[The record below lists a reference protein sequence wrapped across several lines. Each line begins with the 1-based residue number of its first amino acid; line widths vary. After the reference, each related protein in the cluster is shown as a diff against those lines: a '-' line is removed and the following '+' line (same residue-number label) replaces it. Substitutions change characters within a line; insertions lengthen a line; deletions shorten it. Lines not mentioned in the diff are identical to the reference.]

1 MSYEL
6 PANFGY
12 SGGAQ
17 VSWLNATL
25 AGFRKD
31 STIDFIVVYFH
42 HCAFSSCV
50 VHGCD
55 GGVEKYFVPAFDTYS
70 VDLVING
77 HNHIYERTYPIKG
90 GSAVST
96 NVPIGGSW
104 NSANGTTYITAG
116 GAGESLYSFSAEDF
130 YDGNEPS
137 GAPTS
142 VSTYINEY
150 DPTTGATSTTA
161 ETVNWSAVRYT
172 GYCLLVIDSVPGSF
186 GGAATL
192 RIRGLD
198 EAGGL
203 LDYVELKR

>member
-1 MSYEL
+1 MAAACSL
-6 PANFGY
+6 TA
-12 SGGAQ
+12 A
-17 VSWLNATL
+17 A
-25 AGFRKD
+25 FRAD

-42 HCAFSSCV
+42 HCAFCTCV

-77 HNHIYERTYPIKG
+77 HNHIYERTYPIRG
-90 GSAVST
+90 GSTVST
-96 NVPIGGSW
+96 NVPIGASW
-104 NSANGTTYITAG
+104 ESAKGTTYITAG
-116 GAGESLYSFSAEDF
+116 QSLYSFSAEDF

-150 DPTTGATSTTA
+150 DPTTGATSITN
-161 ETVNWSAVRYT
+161 ETVTWSAIRYT
-172 GYCLLVIDSVPGSF
+172 GYCLLVIDSVPGNF
-186 GGAATL
+186 GGSSTL
-192 RIRGLD
+192 RISGLD

-203 LDYVELKR
+203 LDQLELQR